1 VVLFLTLTTY
11 SRSLKIIQDDKEF
24 IRRKAHPP
32 IGILP
37 YRLQRKN
44 TKPKKRRDQAHALSY
59 TPRCNNGPEIE
70 RLGRQTPVLRPA

>member
-1 VVLFLTLTTY
+1 MVY

-24 IRRKAHPP
+24 IRCKARPP

-44 TKPKKRRDQAHALSY
+44 TKAKKRRDQAHALSCA
-59 TPRCNNGPEIE
+59 PGCNNDPDIE
-70 RLGRQTPVLRPA
+70 RPGRQTSVLRPA